1 MKIVLVGPG
10 AMGLLFGGY
19 LSQKNEVTLVGR
31 NADTMDKIEKLGVRI
46 RETDGREALY
56 HPHAVTS
63 PEKLTAPDLVLL
75 FVKAGSSKEALA
87 SVKHLI
93 GPQTFLMTLQNGA
106 GHEKLLLQYAPKER
120 VIIGTTNQGSY
131 KLDET
136 CVCHSGL
143 GDTIFG
149 AVFGTG
155 ENFAPVA
162 EAFRSCGFPCQIST
176 QVKGMIWN
184 KLMINA
190 SSSVLSGILQMPQ
203 GYVAENKSAWSIAQ
217 KLIREIC
224 AVATAEGYPF
234 SEDEQM
240 ERIEKHL
247 KNAPDGYTSIYADL
261 KAGRKTEV
269 TVINGA
275 VVEAGRRLGIPV
287 PTHELILDIVRAM
300 EEREFPG
307 KN

>member
-31 NADTMDKIEKLGVRI
+31 NADTMKRIEKEGVRI
-46 RETDGREALY
+46 REMDGSEALY
-56 HPHAVTS
+56 HPHAVAS

-75 FVKAGSSKEALA
+75 FVKAGSSEEALA

-93 GPQTFLMTLQNGA
+93 GPQTLLMTLQNGA

-136 CVCHSGL
+136 FVCHSGL
-143 GDTIFG
+143 GDTTLG
-149 AVFGTG
+149 AVSGSG
-155 ENFAPVA
+155 EDFAPVA
-162 EAFRSCGFPCQIST
+162 EVFKSCGFPCQISG

-203 GYVAENKSAWSIAQ
+203 GYVAENPSAWNIAQ

-224 AVATAEGYPF
+224 AAATAEGYPF
-234 SEDEQM
+234 AADEQIQ
-240 ERIEKHL
+240 RIEKHL
-247 KNAPDGYTSIYADL
+247 KNAPGGYTSIYADL
-261 KAGRKTEV
+261 KAGRRTEV

-287 PTHELILDIVRAM
+287 PTHELILDMVRAM
-300 EEREFPG
+300 EER
-307 KN
+307 